1 MASFQIVLRAFGL
14 LFGDFKRFLDIA
26 WPWLGIST
34 LAVYAVERMR
44 PMPGDVIENG
54 LDPLSSL
61 LMVLLPIV
69 HLGAL
74 CGFFAKWSRW
84 LVQGEM
90 PSGAAL
96 VAFSGREIKVLLM
109 TIIISMPLAVP
120 LFLFALYFL
129 FGPMQGLTL
138 EPEEA
143 GRNFLAILLA
153 GAIGVYFMI
162 RMLFSPILAALD
174 GAANPL
180 ADSWRLTKGR
190 AGRLFY
196 LMFLAVA
203 PTYLLEALV
212 LFALVRFLMAL
223 GVEPGELHDGAVGAV
238 LLLMTI
244 LVNFVLLALLMTVQ
258 ALALQIFRQEDASI
272 PPG

>member
-1 MASFQIVLRAFGL
+1 MAPLQIILRALGL

-26 WPWLGIST
+26 WPWLGVST

-44 PMPGDVIENG
+44 PAPEAVIEEG
-54 LDPLSSL
+54 IDPLLTL
-61 LMVLLPIV
+61 LLVLLPFV
-69 HLGAL
+69 HLGAM

-90 PSGAAL
+90 PSRAAL

-109 TIIISMPLAVP
+109 TFVISLPLAVP

-129 FGPMQGLTL
+129 FGPVQGLTL

-162 RMLFSPILAALD
+162 RMLFSPVLAALD
-174 GAANPL
+174 GVVNPL
-180 ADSWRLTKGR
+180 AESWRLTKGR

-196 LMFLAVA
+196 LMFLAVVPA
-203 PTYLLEALV
+203 YLLEALV

-223 GVEPGELHDGAVGAV
+223 GVEPAELHDGAVGAL

-244 LVNFVLLALLMTVQ
+244 LVNFVLLALVMTVQ
-258 ALALQIFRQEDASI
+258 ALALQAFRQEDASV